1 MPAYY
6 KKSNENSKKSG
17 KHGSQMTEGNILKS
31 FILFAIPLFLG
42 SLFQQLYGTVDLLF
56 VGNILGKND
65 AAAVGSS
72 SILVTCLIG
81 LFTGISVGAGVVTAQ
96 YWGAKDKDNVIH
108 SIENALIIGLFGGIL
123 LTVIGEALC
132 GSALRWLSV
141 PESIMNH
148 AAAYLRIYLLSV
160 LPMIMY
166 NMSAAILRAV
176 GDSKTP
182 FFVLAAGGV
191 LNVCM
196 DALFIGFLDMGV
208 TGAAFAT
215 MVSQLFTAIVLTI
228 FLLQKEKLFRKRWKI
243 DTNLAIKIITM
254 GVPLGIQSM
263 ILTLSNLVVQYY
275 INGFGENDIAAFSIY
290 FKVETL
296 IYLPIMAFGQA
307 MVTFVGQNIGAGKTK
322 RIKKAALECNL
333 FSVAV
338 IGTISGFFLL
348 FGRDVLALFCSDET
362 VIAEGLKI
370 IHISFPFYFIYSILE
385 VTGSIL
391 RGVGKTLQ
399 SMVIVIVTLCGF
411 RIALLKTLLVKWHT
425 IQAVAAVYPLTWFC
439 AAVLF
444 TGCWFY
450 YKNKM
455 NFYGLERKKLT
466 EE

>member
-1 MPAYY
+1 MFAYH
-6 KKSNENSKKSG
+6 KKINKNSEKPE
-17 KHGSQMTEGNILKS
+17 KHRPQMTEGNILKG

-96 YWGAKDKDNVIH
+96 YWGAKDTDNVTH
-108 SIENALIIGLFGGIL
+108 SIENSLFIGLIGGMIL
-123 LTVIGEALC
+123 TGIGEALC
-132 GSALRWLSV
+132 ALALHWLSV
-141 PESIMNH
+141 PETIMDH
-148 AAAYLRIYLLSV
+148 AVCYLRIYLLSI

-166 NMSAAILRAV
+166 NMSAAILRAI

-182 FFVLAAGGV
+182 FLVLASGGI

-208 TGAAFAT
+208 AGAAFAT
-215 MVSQLFTAIVLTI
+215 MVSQLFTAIVLTV
-228 FLLQKEKLFRKRWKI
+228 FLVRREKLLGNKWKI
-243 DTNLAIKIITM
+243 NVNLITKVITV

-275 INGFGENDIAAFSIY
+275 INGFGENDIAAFTIY
-290 FKVETL
+290 FKVENL

-307 MVTFVGQNIGAGKTK
+307 MVTFVGQNIGAGKVD
-322 RIKKAALECNL
+322 RIKKAALECNF
-333 FSVAV
+333 FSAVV
-338 IGTISGFFLL
+338 IGVLSGILL
-348 FGRDVLALFCSDET
+348 LSGRGILKLFCSDEE

-370 IHISFPFYFIYSILE
+370 IHISFPFYFICAILE

-391 RGVGKTLQ
+391 RGAGKTLQ
-399 SMVIVIVTLCGF
+399 SMVIVIVSLCGF
-411 RIALLKTLLVKWHT
+411 RIIILKALIIRSHT
-425 IQAVAAVYPLTWFC
+425 IQAVATVYPLSWFC

-444 TGCWFY
+444 VGCWMY

-455 NFYGLERKKLT
+455 DFYGT
-466 EE
+466 F